1 MRLSKTTIL
10 VFANLTSL
18 MKFAIAMLLFIA
30 NFSTTA
36 VLLSGN
42 YSVSPTRK
50 NTSLRS
56 IDIKWGEGSE
66 GGAPETSPN

>member
-1 MRLSKTTIL
+1 
-10 VFANLTSL
+10 

-42 YSVSPTRK
+42 YSVSPTGK
-50 NTSLRS
+50 NTSLPS

-66 GGAPETSPN
+66 VGAPETNPN